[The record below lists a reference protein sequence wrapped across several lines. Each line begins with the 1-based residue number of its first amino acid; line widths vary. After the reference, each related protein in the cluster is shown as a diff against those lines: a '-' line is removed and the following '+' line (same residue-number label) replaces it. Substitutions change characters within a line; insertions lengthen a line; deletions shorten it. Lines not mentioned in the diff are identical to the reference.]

1 MTSEGRRL
9 PTTLWGALIHPWVW
23 RMAWRDSRSQRLKLL
38 VFSFAI
44 ISGVAALTAIHSL
57 KAGIE
62 RGVGN
67 EAKALLGSD
76 LRISSRR
83 EIPQDDIEA
92 LRARAERIGRE
103 IAFPSM
109 MRFPKDGGARMMQ
122 VRALAG
128 DFPFYG
134 EVLTRPA
141 EAWQT
146 MKAGGGVLVEPAI
159 LDQFAIAIGDEIELG
174 GLRLRVAGVIE
185 KPAPRGGRFSGF
197 APEVYV
203 SLPDIE
209 RSGLLEGNSMA
220 SHQVHLKIEDGAS
233 GRDLK
238 KEMRDEFPEQRW
250 RMETPEDRQ
259 ENVGEALD
267 KFQRFL
273 SIIALASLVLGAIGV
288 AGAVHTHV
296 RRRLA
301 TVAVLR
307 CLGCPGQIA
316 FGIYFVQALVLGL
329 LGAVLGGAVGILLQT
344 GLLFLL
350 GSELPV
356 SVEARPEWMV
366 VVRTVA
372 TGFVVCCGFA
382 LLPLMKIRG
391 ISPARTL
398 RSAGDPPGGKAGLL
412 VAGVFLAGLLLL
424 AAYGNDPHWGRA
436 GAMTGGLVC
445 AFLALAGVARLLM
458 AVTRRLAGR
467 RWPYLLRQGISN
479 LHRPGNQTLLFLLSP
494 GLGTFLLVTVLS
506 AGSLLNDRLSWQRSA
521 NSPNLY
527 LIDVQPDQV
536 EGVEGV
542 LKERGL
548 PVLESTPMV
557 TMRIESVRG
566 VPVGDLKDVPGWV
579 TRREFRSTYRDE
591 LNATEEVVAGELA
604 VGPVDPS
611 GVVSLSLEEKIAGD
625 LGVKIGDE
633 LVMDVQGMPV
643 RTKVTSLRRVDWSQF
658 NLNFFMVFPTGVLED
673 APGFHV
679 VTTRTPDPAASG
691 DLQRELAARFA
702 NVTAIDLTQILKTV
716 GELLDKIS
724 MVVTVLAGFTLLA
737 GLPIFLGTLLNGRE
751 VRLRESILLRT
762 LGASGGQVR
771 AILVIEFAVLG
782 LLSALTGVLLA
793 MGANAVLALAV
804 FEASPWPDPSL
815 VLGAVA
821 VVTLAAVAGGMLLSR
836 GLTRNPPLEIL
847 RNDGSA

>member
-1 MTSEGRRL
+1 
-9 PTTLWGALIHPWVW
+9 
-23 RMAWRDSRSQRLKLL
+23 MAWRDSRSQRLKLL
-38 VFSFAI
+38 VFSCAI

-62 RGVGN
+62 RGVSG

-83 EIPQDDIEA
+83 EIPQSDIEV
-92 LRARAERIGRE
+92 LRTRAEKIGRE
-103 IAFPSM
+103 LAFPSM

-122 VRALAG
+122 VRALTG

-141 EAWQT
+141 EAWET
-146 MKAGGGVLVEPAI
+146 LKEGGGVLLDPAV
-159 LDQFAIAIGDEIELG
+159 LDQFSVALGDEVELG
-174 GLRLRVAGVIE
+174 GIRYRVAGVIE

-203 SLPDIE
+203 SLADIE
-209 RSGLLEGNSMA
+209 RSGLLKGNSLV
-220 SHQVHLKIEDGAS
+220 SHQVHLKIGDGPA

-238 KEMRDEFPEQRW
+238 KQMQDDFPEKRW

-267 KFQRFL
+267 RFQRFL

-301 TVAVLR
+301 TVSVLR
-307 CLGCPGQIA
+307 CLGCPGHIA
-316 FGIYFVQALVLGL
+316 FGIYFVQAMVLGL
-329 LGAVLGGAVGILLQT
+329 LGAVFGGVVGILLQT
-344 GLLFLL
+344 GLLSFL

-356 SVEARPEWMV
+356 SVEVRPEWQV
-366 VVRTVA
+366 AARTIA

-391 ISPARTL
+391 ISPARAL
-398 RSAGDPPGGKAGLL
+398 RSSGDLPSGKT
-412 VAGVFLAGLLLL
+412 GLLLVGFFLVGLLML

-436 GAMTGGLVC
+436 GAMTGGLVL
-445 AFLALAGVARLLM
+445 AFLALAGVARLLI
-458 AVTRRLAGR
+458 AVTRRLTGR

-506 AGSLLNDRLSWQRSA
+506 AGTLLNDRLNWQRSV

-527 LIDVQPDQV
+527 LIDVQADQV
-536 EGVEGV
+536 EGVEGL

-548 PVLESTPMV
+548 PVLDSTPMV

-566 VPVGDLKDVPGWV
+566 VPVGDLEDVPGWV
-579 TRREFRSTYRDE
+579 SRREFRSTYRDE

-604 VGPVDPS
+604 VGPADLS

-625 LGVKIGDE
+625 LGVGLGDE
-633 LVMDVQGMPV
+633 LVMDVQGVPV

-658 NLNFFMVFPTGVLED
+658 NLNFFMVFPTGVLEE
-673 APGFHV
+673 APGFQV
-679 VTTRTPDPAASG
+679 VTTRTPNPTASG

-716 GELLDKIS
+716 RELLEKIS

-737 GLPIFLGTLLNGRE
+737 GVPIFLGTLLNGRE
-751 VRLRESILLRT
+751 VRLRESVLLRT
-762 LGASGGQVR
+762 LGASGAQVR

-782 LLSALTGVLLA
+782 LLAALTGVLLA
-793 MGANAVLALAV
+793 MGANAILALMV
-804 FEASPWPDPSL
+804 FEASPWPDPTL
-815 VLGAVA
+815 VFGAVG
-821 VVTLAAVAGGMLLSR
+821 VVTLVAVAGGMLLSR
-836 GLTRNPPLEIL
+836 GVTRNPPLEIL
-847 RNDGSA
+847 RSDG